1 MRKSSESPE
10 LKTALTL
17 AGLSAEAA
25 KSSAPEDRPDILSVL
40 KFDVCGEEFALK
52 VADTEGVVD
61 CPRIAPLPAPP
72 EGLIGVAS
80 VRGRMT
86 LVMDLGLGKA
96 PTTERRRLVLV
107 KGDAQLGLVADRVE
121 GVVALPPKSIRRRD
135 FKKVYQD
142 AATGQR
148 SWPASLYFKEGKR
161 LIPILDIEALAHV

>member
-1 MRKSSESPE
+1 MRKSNDSAE
-10 LKTALTL
+10 LKMALTL
-17 AGLSAEAA
+17 AGLSTEAA
-25 KSSAPEDRPDILSVL
+25 KSSMPEDRPDILSVL
-40 KFDVCGEEFALK
+40 KFDVCGDDFALR

-86 LVMDLGLGKA
+86 LVMDLSLGKS

-121 GVVALPPKSIRRRD
+121 GVVALPPKSIRRND
-135 FKKVYQD
+135 GKKVSDYP
-142 AATGQR
+142 AMSRR

-161 LIPILDIEALAHV
+161 LIPVLDIEALAEV